1 MKVLLIQWSYFSLM
15 EHPCAVSRV
24 FLAQDI
30 IIHNQDW
37 WPVEDMEGTMIVS
50 NSVEDNGTHHILC
63 YMSGIIIAPGH
74 QHNMEQYLLV
84 AVVTALIQ
92 QKY

>member
-1 MKVLLIQWSYFSLM
+1 MKVLMIQWSYFSLM

-37 WPVEDMEGTMIVS
+37 WPVEELEGTKIIS
-50 NSVEDNGTHHILC
+50 SSVEDNGTHHSLC
-63 YMSGIIIAPGH
+63 YIDDLSTPPGH
-74 QHNMEQYLLV
+74 LHNMEQYLLV
-84 AVVTALIQ
+84 AMTVVIQ
-92 QKY
+92 QKC